1 MLREASDEVVAEEE
15 AEGAWPEG
23 SSRTA
28 DSGSCPSVPEVNED
42 SIRRGNSCANDPGGQ
57 PAPGGPTLVSSC
69 SHALPPKAALPPL
82 SSSLRAQFQVK
93 TLCEA
98 DQAFAGAGSEKHGK
112 CFKTFEWA
120 RNTHSPPSFHRRR

>member
-57 PAPGGPTLVSSC
+57 PVPGGPTLVSSC
-69 SHALPPKAALPPL
+69 SHALPPKAALPRL
-82 SSSLRAQFQVK
+82 SLSLRAK
-93 TLCEA
+93 LIRRLRERALRSTASALKRLNGPEILILHL
-98 DQAFAGAGSEKHGK
+98 AFIEEDK
-112 CFKTFEWA
+112 
-120 RNTHSPPSFHRRR
+120 